1 MSCRVASSV
10 LVGSAHTVS
19 KIVQELDC
27 DKGYVDA
34 QIGNLERGAEA
45 IFVVRLMY
53 LERHGRQPVLDV

>member
-1 MSCRVASSV
+1 M